1 MLLVF
6 VVLQMVLLH
15 TITDGATTIDDDEE
29 EEEEE
34 KDDDLRP
41 AKKIGPD

>member
-1 MLLVF
+1 
-6 VVLQMVLLH
+6 MVLLLLFYRWCCR
-15 TITDGATTIDDDEE
+15 IQLQIATTYDDDD
-29 EEEEE
+29 EEEE

>member
-15 TITDGATTIDDDEE
+15 TITDGATTCDDDQEE
-29 EEEEE
+29 KEE
-34 KDDDLRP
+34 KDDDIRP
-41 AKKIGPD
+41 AKEIGPN

>member
-15 TITDGATTIDDDEE
+15 TITDDATPCDDE

-41 AKKIGPD
+41 AKKISPD

>member
-15 TITDGATTIDDDEE
+15 TITDGATPCDDDDEV
-29 EEEEE
+29 EE

>member
-15 TITDGATTIDDDEE
+15 TITDDATPCDDDEE
-29 EEEEE
+29 EAEEE

>member
-15 TITDGATTIDDDEE
+15 TITDGATPCDE

-41 AKKIGPD
+41 AKEIGPD

>member
-1 MLLVF
+1 M
-6 VVLQMVLLH
+6 MLLH
-15 TITDGATTIDDDEE
+15 TITDGARAY

-41 AKKIGPD
+41 AKKVGPD